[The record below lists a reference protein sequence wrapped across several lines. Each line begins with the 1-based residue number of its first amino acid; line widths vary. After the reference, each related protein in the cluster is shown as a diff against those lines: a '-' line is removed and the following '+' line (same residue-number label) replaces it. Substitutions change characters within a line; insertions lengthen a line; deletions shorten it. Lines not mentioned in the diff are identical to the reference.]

1 MKARITDKMIQSYSG
16 FELWE
21 YMFEGVP
28 LPKKVTEHLDEE
40 EKWKTEGEEW
50 LESIILEDEDYK
62 LYEKDERY
70 AFTSKGRFFN
80 IKYKKQSRL
89 MLHSKALRVNMGGTT
104 HSVTKLIKKYF
115 DEDVTIDNLCD
126 EAKGLVT
133 VVDISSKKR

>member
-1 MKARITDKMIQSYSG
+1 MKVRLTDEMIRTNSG
-16 FELWE
+16 QDLWDYLFES
-21 YMFEGVP
+21 VP
-28 LPKKVTEHLDEE
+28 LPKKIVDSINEE
-40 EKWKTEGEEW
+40 DKWKTEGEEW
-50 LESIILEDEDYK
+50 LENILLEDEDYK

-115 DEDVTIDNLCD
+115 NEDVTIDNLCD